1 MKIFLNELRLR
12 GGLAAVPLTVK
23 NPCRSSSGSAMAQDT
38 SFLALYV
45 LCNAISL
52 VRMTICAVLPVQGKE
67 IGTVNNKL
75 NQLKYNKKR
84 TVP

>member
-1 MKIFLNELRLR
+1 
-12 GGLAAVPLTVK
+12 
-23 NPCRSSSGSAMAQDT
+23 MAQDT

-75 NQLKYNKKR
+75 NRNTTRNVLSLNCACIVFSSF
-84 TVP
+84 TGCCCN